1 MASVETTTIR
11 VRRST
16 HERLQKQAEL
26 TGQSVTQVLEEAA
39 DLLEEAKFLETAED
53 HWRRMAERTP
63 EEVARDQARD
73 EEWVRELEALPPSP
87 RAD

>member
-16 HERLQKQAEL
+16 HERLQRQAEL

-39 DLLEEAKFLETAED
+39 DLLEEAKMLESAED
-53 HWRRMAERTP
+53 HWKRLAERTP
-63 EEVARDQARD
+63 DKVARDQARD
-73 EEWVRELEALPPSP
+73 EEWVRELEAMPPLP